1 MDLITLVA
9 DLGDSWLDGTLRTLG
24 TVQCELGAFPQDP
37 PPVTPYTV
45 IYEGGKLRLRHY
57 RAVGRAC
64 STPIVLVYPLIKRP
78 FLLDLGPGRSV
89 VETLTEQGF
98 EVFLTDWL
106 PPASADKS
114 RGFDA

>member
-45 IYEGGKLRLRHY
+45 IYEGGKLR
-57 RAVGRAC
+57 RAC
-64 STPIVLVYPLIKRP
+64 VTIGLWVELVRH
-78 FLLDLGPGRSV
+78 R
-89 VETLTEQGF
+89 
-98 EVFLTDWL
+98 
-106 PPASADKS
+106 
-114 RGFDA
+114 